1 MILLIDNYDSFVF
14 NLARYIEELDRKVMV
29 VRNDQINADQV
40 RALGPEA
47 IIFSPGPC
55 GPDDAGNSLSLID
68 TLKSEFPMLGVCL
81 GHQSIAQAFGGTIRR
96 AKRPVHGMTSE
107 IRHSGKGLFAGLNN
121 PLQVTRYH
129 SLIVEL
135 PDDGSLVETAT
146 GPEGEVMAFAHKE
159 LPIFGV
165 QFHPESVLTEQG
177 HELLVNFMNLACMP
191 ETSR

>member
-1 MILLIDNYDSFVF
+1 
-14 NLARYIEELDRKVMV
+14 MV
-29 VRNDQINADQV
+29 VRNDQINADRV
-40 RALGPEA
+40 HALGPEA

-55 GPDDAGNSLSLID
+55 GPDDAGNSLSLIG

-81 GHQSIAQAFGGTIRR
+81 GHQSIAQAFGGTVRR

-107 IRHSGKGLFAGLNN
+107 IRHGGEGLFAGLNN

-129 SLIVEL
+129 SLIVDL

-146 GPEGEVMAFAHKE
+146 GPDGEVMAFTHKE

-177 HELLVNFMNLACMP
+177 HELLANFMNLTCMP